1 MENIRGPDWNL
12 IKEEYLKLNGKVKL
26 KEFAEEH
33 GVKYSTLRSRKNRE
47 NWDNE
52 INENVAT
59 KSATQQKSVA
69 TESKNKNNNKEPK
82 LKEVNEVSKNTEL
95 TDKQRLF
102 CSYYIKYRNKTKAYM
117 KAYQCS
123 WENANAHAYE
133 LWENVGVRKEIDKQL
148 KELRDNI
155 KIDIQDLIQLNI
167 DIAFADIKDY
177 VNFGRKEIEVD
188 KDEDNNPVMLE
199 VNYVDF
205 KNSNEVDGTIVSE
218 VKRGKDGV
226 SIKLQDK
233 MKAIDFLR
241 KHIEFLDEDTKRK
254 LDIENKKL
262 QNEKIRSDIAASNK
276 ETLDNELKIVI
287 DYGDENG
294 NS

>member
-1 MENIRGPDWNL
+1 M
-12 IKEEYLKLNGKVKL
+12 
-26 KEFAEEH
+26 
-33 GVKYSTLRSRKNRE
+33 
-47 NWDNE
+47 
-52 INENVAT
+52 
-59 KSATQQKSVA
+59 
-69 TESKNKNNNKEPK
+69 
-82 LKEVNEVSKNTEL
+82 
-95 TDKQRLF
+95 
-102 CSYYIKYRNKTKAYM
+102 
-117 KAYQCS
+117 
-123 WENANAHAYE
+123 
-133 LWENVGVRKEIDKQL
+133 GVRKEIDKQL